1 MKAEGCLCLNFFLT
15 AAWIIWLK
23 VMALHVF
30 IKTLFSAKDPNNHD
44 IWQVYTAFPMYRNQS
59 LVGLV

>member
-1 MKAEGCLCLNFFLT
+1 MKAEEHLCLNFFIT

-30 IKTLFSAKDPNNHD
+30 IKLLFSVNDLNNHD
-44 IWQVYTAFPMYRNQS
+44 TGHASAFLMYRNQN
-59 LVGLV
+59 LVRLV